1 MSRVPFY
8 LRERLDDVKQRVLFE
23 TYEAQKLPKWEQV
36 VLTWIVLF
44 SFWTI
49 ISANVKV
56 ENLLIGGLATL
67 VISLFMYE
75 MLTEDIRRS
84 GHILEKILYIS
95 FFVIPQYLFIMAFRL
110 IESNFKVAKH
120 AVFMDINPGIVKIK
134 TELHS
139 NTGITILANSIR
151 RMVEEDLLVNPFGW
165 GALVLIVTSLILSY
179 RVLFGPTL
187 ADRIVGI
194 NTVTTKLVVILAIFG
209 FIMEEYFFL
218 DLAIVLLMVNAVG
231 SLILAKY
238 MEGAK

>member
-95 FFVIPQYLFIMAFRL
+95 FFIIPQYLFIMAFRL

-139 NTGITILANSIR
+139 NTGITILANSITLTPGTLTLDVSKKLGETYLYVHWIS
-151 RMVEEDLLVNPFGW
+151 VETLNREKAGEKIKGDIEGW
-165 GALVLIVTSLILSY
+165 L
-179 RVLFGPTL
+179 
-187 ADRIVGI
+187 
-194 NTVTTKLVVILAIFG
+194 KKIFW
-209 FIMEEYFFL
+209 
-218 DLAIVLLMVNAVG
+218 
-231 SLILAKY
+231 
-238 MEGAK
+238 